1 MFYYISTKYFR
12 GVIMKDKKILD
23 IEEMKKQINEE
34 ANKLSKEQ
42 LSTVLAYIIMIID
55 KRLD

>member
-1 MFYYISTKYFR
+1 
-12 GVIMKDKKILD
+12 MKDKKILD